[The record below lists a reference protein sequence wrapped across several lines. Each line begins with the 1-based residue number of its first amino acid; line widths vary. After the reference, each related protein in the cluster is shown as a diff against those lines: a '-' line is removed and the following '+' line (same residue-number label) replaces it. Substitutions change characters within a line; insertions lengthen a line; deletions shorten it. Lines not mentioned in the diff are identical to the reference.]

1 METKK
6 YSITKKA
13 REIGFDL
20 VGFSRPE
27 INSFAIENYKT
38 FLKKNYNGQMKWLE
52 KHFEKKTNPKKLWNK
67 TQTILVLGINYGPK
81 NNPLINNKNKTYG
94 NVSVY
99 ARNKDYHDVI
109 RKKLE
114 LLKNF
119 LSNSLSIESKYFVD
133 SAPVFEKTLAQQ
145 SGLGWV
151 GKHTNLVSKKIGSW
165 FFLAEVY
172 LSKIIPHDKKEVDHC
187 GSCDLCLKACPTN
200 AIISEYTIDA
210 RKCISYLTIEHKGPI
225 ARSLRK
231 KIGNKIFGCD
241 DCLAVC
247 PWNKFGTATSIKEFK
262 KDKILFNKKLEHY
275 LKIKRNKFKEIFN
288 ESPIYRIG
296 WITFIRNV
304 LIAVGNSKKKKFIGQ
319 VKNFLSNDNS
329 LIRGTAIWSLSQ
341 LVEKDEMK
349 NLKDKYIK
357 TETNKYVIY
366 EWNNY

>member
-1 METKK
+1 M
-6 YSITKKA
+6 
-13 REIGFDL
+13 
-20 VGFSRPE
+20 
-27 INSFAIENYKT
+27 N
-38 FLKKNYNGQMKWLE
+38 
-52 KHFEKKTNPKKLWNK
+52 
-67 TQTILVLGINYGPK
+67 

-225 ARSLRK
+225 ATSLRK

-296 WITFIRNV
+296 WITFMRNI